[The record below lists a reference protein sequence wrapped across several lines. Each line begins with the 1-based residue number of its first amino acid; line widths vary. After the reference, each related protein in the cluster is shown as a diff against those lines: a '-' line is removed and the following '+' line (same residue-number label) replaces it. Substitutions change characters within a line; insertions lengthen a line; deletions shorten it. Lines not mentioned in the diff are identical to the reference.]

1 MENDLKPHLSKV
13 LDVTPFKKGQAN
25 LIIAPCHSGKTTAAF
40 QKIVPLASRKER
52 VLYLI
57 DTTAGREAL
66 LNKPHTRKYSDF
78 WPLRLADD
86 YAPYSVVW
94 DDIRIMTYHHAGYAL
109 AGNPHFMEDLDVI
122 ICDEM
127 HNLIKYLNIENANLR
142 KQKPTGDTADIA
154 VCKTALNELARLAG
168 RTRNA
173 PLVVIM
179 TATPQAVIQTLD
191 QMSVHVELFD
201 YTDQVYQDK
210 TKETIHYT
218 DLKSLLQ
225 RLSPSERTVIYVPTI
240 QQMQECEKILS
251 DGQRNVCCLW
261 SIHSEQA
268 MTKEQ
273 LKTRST
279 IIDKERI
286 PADIDVLL
294 INAAYETSINLNNE
308 DFKTMIIHS
317 GNRNTQIQVR
327 GRLRHDIDKLY
338 LHDNNKTHEHIS
350 EYFPSEYFNRILTS
364 TETAEIARLMDLKD
378 EKGHQLKW
386 PSICKA
392 LERDGATVQKGKKNG
407 TRYYTITPAQEDK
420 IRGTP

>member
-13 LDVTPFKKGQAN
+13 LDVTTFKKGQAN
-25 LIIAPCHSGKTTAAF
+25 LIVAPCHSGKTTAAF
-40 QKIVPLASRKER
+40 QRIVPLASRKER

-57 DTTAGREAL
+57 DTTTGRDAL

-78 WPLRLADD
+78 WLFKLADEQSH
-86 YAPYSVVW
+86 YCAVR
-94 DDIRIMTYHHAGYAL
+94 DDIRVMTYHHAGYAL
-109 AGNPHFMEDLDVI
+109 AENPHFMEDLDVI

-127 HNLIKYLNIENANLR
+127 HNLIKYLNIENANAR
-142 KQKPTGDTADIA
+142 TKTASGDTADIS

-179 TATPQAVIQTLD
+179 TATPQAVIHTLE
-191 QMSVHVELFD
+191 QMNVHVEAFD

-218 DLKSLLQ
+218 NLKSLLQ

-251 DGQRNVCCLW
+251 DGKRNVCCLW
-261 SIHSEQA
+261 SIHSEHEMA
-268 MTKEQ
+268 KEQ
-273 LKTRST
+273 IKARNA
-279 IIDKERI
+279 IIKKERI
-286 PADIDVLL
+286 PPEIDVLL

-317 GNRNTQIQVR
+317 GNRDTQIQVR
-327 GRLRHDIDKLY
+327 GRLRHDIDTLY
-338 LHDNNKTHEHIS
+338 LHDSNKTHEHIS
-350 EYFPSEYFNRILTS
+350 DYFPAEYYNRILTS
-364 TETAEIARLMDLKD
+364 TETAEIVRLMDLTD

-392 LERDGATVQKGKKNG
+392 LERDGATVQRGKKSG
-407 TRYYTITPAQEDK
+407 TRYYMITPA
-420 IRGTP
+420 